1 MRVVL
6 VPGFSQPASAWDAV
20 RDELAPAVAAE
31 VTVLE
36 LPDAP
41 SFPETATALAD
52 AGGPACWVGYSL
64 GGRLALSVALARA
77 DLVHTL
83 VLVSATAGIDD
94 DDERA
99 ARAASDEAQA
109 ADIEARGV
117 RAFLTDWLALP
128 MFAGVPDPARV
139 VATRTAATTAARL
152 AHQMRVLGQGAM
164 PPAWARLGEL
174 AMPVTVV
181 VGRQDAKYS
190 AIGRALV
197 DAVPGAALV
206 ELDGG
211 HALPAENPAGLASA
225 IAAAHASTP

>member
-1 MRVVL
+1 ML
-6 VPGFSQPASAWDAV
+6 VPGFSQPAGSWDAV
-20 RDELAPAVAAE
+20 RAALPPDVASAVTA
-31 VTVLE
+31 LE

-41 SFPETATALAD
+41 TFLATATALAD
-52 AGGPACWVGYSL
+52 AGGPGCWVGYSL
-64 GGRLALSVALARA
+64 GGRLALTVALERPGI
-77 DLVHTL
+77 VRSL
-83 VLVSATAGIDD
+83 VLVSTTAGIVD

-99 ARAASDEAQA
+99 TRAAADAVQA

-117 RAFLTDWLALP
+117 HAFLTDWLARP
-128 MFAGVPDPARV
+128 MFARVPDPERV
-139 VATRTAATTAARL
+139 VATRTAATTAERL

-164 PPAWARLGEL
+164 PPLWAQLGEL
-174 AMPVTVV
+174 TVPVTVV
-181 VGRQDAKYS
+181 VGRRDAKY
-190 AIGRALV
+190 ATIGRALV